1 MTKEQLI
8 KKRNLVLFLIA
19 IPAAFQSCAAKP
31 EEDSPASAIEANQ
44 PAVTAP
50 ETVEETEDLP
60 PIPEGYD
67 FGGYEFTLL
76 NGSMADLP
84 FFDLDDLYYFDR
96 FEAIS
101 ALLSLDGFK
110 AGFGTAGSHGGLD
123 YFIAGQTLFFSES
136 LGNSHSLRNIIF
148 NSLSYPSQVAFNQ
161 CDTQVT
167 DLIWGGKTD
176 FASYFAKWSKAIQ
189 KEIDKAIRSYEEN
202 N

>member
-1 MTKEQLI
+1 MGTA
-8 KKRNLVLFLIA
+8 V
-19 IPAAFQSCAAKP
+19 AA
-31 EEDSPASAIEANQ
+31 D
-44 PAVTAP
+44 
-50 ETVEETEDLP
+50 
-60 PIPEGYD
+60 
-67 FGGYEFTLL
+67 L
-76 NGSMADLP
+76 NGNGQWDDEDQYGYTSWSRNGCEMYVYAVVGKLSVNKDEADLP
-84 FFDLDDLYYFDR
+84 FFDLDDLYYYDR

-101 ALLSLDGFK
+101 ALLSPDGFK
-110 AGFGTAGSHGGLD
+110 VGFGTAGNHGGLD

-167 DLIWGGKTD
+167 DLIRGGKTD